1 MVDTDI
7 GGNEDDEKKRMAL
20 AGVTNDLN
28 NERMIPNKFSR
39 TMTRQKWQFL
49 LVSLYEAILKPISIH
64 LCIIIITNKFSRTMT
79 RQRWQ
84 LLLVSPADNVG
95 GVKNRETGDEQLSE
109 ECLMRVIII
118 ILVVTII
125 FITFII
131 TIITINIIIVII
143 IKIIITTTT
152 VIIIR

>member
-1 MVDTDI
+1 
-7 GGNEDDEKKRMAL
+7 
-20 AGVTNDLN
+20 
-28 NERMIPNKFSR
+28 
-39 TMTRQKWQFL
+39 
-49 LVSLYEAILKPISIH
+49 
-64 LCIIIITNKFSRTMT
+64 MT

-125 FITFII
+125 TIII
-131 TIITINIIIVII
+131 TIIV
-143 IKIIITTTT
+143 KIIITTTT

>member
-1 MVDTDI
+1 
-7 GGNEDDEKKRMAL
+7 
-20 AGVTNDLN
+20 
-28 NERMIPNKFSR
+28 
-39 TMTRQKWQFL
+39 
-49 LVSLYEAILKPISIH
+49 
-64 LCIIIITNKFSRTMT
+64 MT

-109 ECLMRVIII
+109 ECLMRVIIN
-118 ILVVTII
+118 ILVVTI
-125 FITFII
+125 ITFII
-131 TIITINIIIVII
+131 TIIIINIIITII